1 MATKIRANRF
11 GYAVSEVL
19 ARIGGM
25 KTMSRVIRAVGVILA
40 IGLSLAGC
48 ANSGGVQGDTPPP
61 PLDEVKREL
70 VRNRGRYW
78 KDPYSI
84 RDASIGPIYSCF
96 GWAGCACLELNA
108 KNSYGGYG
116 GLKQL
121 IVNISSRGIA
131 DIRDR
136 HAGDTCVFLA
146 PFPELNGTEAK

>member
-61 PLDEVKREL
+61 LSMK
-70 VRNRGRYW
+70 
-78 KDPYSI
+78 SS
-84 RDASIGPIYSCF
+84 ASWSAI
-96 GWAGCACLELNA
+96 
-108 KNSYGGYG
+108 
-116 GLKQL
+116 
-121 IVNISSRGIA
+121 
-131 DIRDR
+131 
-136 HAGDTCVFLA
+136 AGDIGKTHIRSGMHQSDRFIRASDGLA
-146 PFPELNGTEAK
+146 VPASN